1 MLPPVPKIA
10 ATDAAYGTMISLTP
24 RSPVKETLPPQTSAP
39 LPENS
44 GSLFARAAIASL
56 TSEFQLSRSTA
67 VLAEALGKLM
77 NLPRRD
83 GEAVETY
90 VTRLTEALRALP
102 ASQRLALEQQVG
114 KALQGL
120 TLSML
125 AEILKQPTGPD
136 AARLALLIELSRYRG
151 MDLAAK
157 AVVSSYQQNNS
168 AAPAPAQA
176 AQPKQQNAPS
186 QNADSRP
193 SPAATAQTA
202 QATNSAVASRL
213 LPLLIGPLALGGA
226 AMKATMAALAA
237 QLDLRPTFSTPAAD
251 THDTPPNAVK
261 PDGRAENTA
270 RPLPSQTG
278 SVTKEVSSETRPANP
293 PRAETGGMRPAL
305 PHREAVKTEQKE
317 IRTAFAPPSGPLAD
331 DAETMNNLLL
341 AATAGKLPVKA
352 TSTQGPL
359 PAQQGVAQQALDDQP
374 AEKSA
379 LATAAA
385 RPSGEET
392 ETVAHRPEAQPL
404 PRAVLDPEARMAML
418 EQSASQSLVAAA
430 LVKEGTPLPLIAYP
444 PADEDYEQETPPRGG
459 GPFSE
464 EEAEGEAEAGAEN
477 SDGQDDT
484 EERIA
489 ANDTT
494 DEQESTPAA
503 ASDDSAENY
512 YLKMSGM
519 L

>member
-10 ATDAAYGTMISLTP
+10 ATDAAYGTTVPLMP
-24 RSPVKETLPPQTSAP
+24 RGQVKETTPPQPSNP
-39 LPENS
+39 VPENS

-83 GEAVETY
+83 GEAIQTY
-90 VTRLTEALRALP
+90 VTRLTEALRTLP
-102 ASQRLALEQQVG
+102 APQRLALEQQVG

-136 AARLALLIELSRYRG
+136 AARLALLIELSRYKG
-151 MDLAAK
+151 ADLAAK

-168 AAPAPAQA
+168 SNPTPLQSAP
-176 AQPKQQNAPS
+176 PKQQNAPS
-186 QNADSRP
+186 QNAEGRP
-193 SPAATAQTA
+193 SPAVTA
-202 QATNSAVASRL
+202 QAANSSTASRL
-213 LPLLIGPLALGGA
+213 LPLLIGPLALSGA
-226 AMKATMAALAA
+226 AVKATVAALTA
-237 QLDLRPTFSTPAAD
+237 QLDPRPTLSTPPAD
-251 THDTPPNAVK
+251 THDTPSNAAK

-270 RPLPSQTG
+270 RPLLPQTG
-278 SVTKEVSSETRPANP
+278 NVTKEVPAETRPANP
-293 PRAETGGMRPAL
+293 PRAETGETRPAL
-305 PHREAVKTEQKE
+305 PHRDITKAEQKE
-317 IRTAFAPPSGPLAD
+317 PRTGFNPPSGPLAD
-331 DAETMNNLLL
+331 DAETMNTLLL
-341 AATAGKLPVKA
+341 AATAGKLPAKA
-352 TSTQGPL
+352 AGTQQSL
-359 PAQQGVAQQALDDQP
+359 PAPQSGAQQPFDDQ
-374 AEKSA
+374 AVEKPA

-392 ETVAHRPEAQPL
+392 ETATHRPETQL
-404 PRAVLDPEARMAML
+404 QPRAMLDPEARMAML
-418 EQSASQSLVAAA
+418 EQSASQSLIAAA
-430 LVKEGTPLPLIAYP
+430 LVKDGTPLPLVAYP
-444 PADEDYEQETPPRGG
+444 PADEDYESETPPRGG

-464 EEAEGEAEAGAEN
+464 DEAEGEAEAGAEN

-494 DEQESTPAA
+494 DERESTPAA

>member
-10 ATDAAYGTMISLTP
+10 ATDAAYGTTVSLTP
-24 RSPVKETLPPQTSAP
+24 REQVKEAAPPQPNIPA
-39 LPENS
+39 PENS
-44 GSLFARAAIASL
+44 SLFARAAIASL

-83 GEAVETY
+83 GEAIETY
-90 VTRLTEALRALP
+90 VTRLTEALRTLP
-102 ASQRLALEQQVG
+102 APQRLALEQQVG

-136 AARLALLIELSRYRG
+136 AARLALLIELSRYKG
-151 MDLAAK
+151 TDLAAK

-168 AAPAPAQA
+168 SNPAPAQSVP
-176 AQPKQQNAPS
+176 PKQQNAQS
-186 QNADSRP
+186 QNAEARP
-193 SPAATAQTA
+193 SSAATAQA
-202 QATNSAVASRL
+202 ANSATVSRL
-213 LPLLIGPLALGGA
+213 LPLLIGPLALSGA
-226 AMKATMAALAA
+226 AMKATVAVLMA
-237 QLDLRPTFSTPAAD
+237 QLDPRPTLSTPPAD
-251 THDTPPNAVK
+251 THDMPTVAVK

-270 RPLPSQTG
+270 RPLPTQTG
-278 SVTKEVSSETRPANP
+278 SVMKEVSAEARPANP
-293 PRAETGGMRPAL
+293 PRAETGEARPAP
-305 PHREAVKTEQKE
+305 PHRETMKPEQKE
-317 IRTAFAPPSGPLAD
+317 IRTGLTPPSGLFAD
-331 DAETMNNLLL
+331 DAETVNSLLL
-341 AATAGKLPVKA
+341 AATAGKLPLKP
-352 TSTQGPL
+352 TGTQEPP
-359 PAQQGVAQQALDDQP
+359 PAPQGVAQQPSDDQP
-374 AEKSA
+374 AEKST

-392 ETVAHRPEAQPL
+392 ETATHRPEAQPL
-404 PRAVLDPEARMAML
+404 PRAMLDPEARMAML
-418 EQSASQSLVAAA
+418 EQSASQSLIAAA
-430 LVKEGTPLPLIAYP
+430 LVKDGTPLPLVAYP
-444 PADEDYEQETPPRGG
+444 PADEDYESETPPRGG

-464 EEAEGEAEAGAEN
+464 DETDGEAEAGADN
-477 SDGQDDT
+477 SDGQDEK

-489 ANDTT
+489 ANDGIDT
-494 DEQESTPAA
+494 QESPTAV